1 MPRATTSPTPN
12 GRSTMPARGPRS
24 GSAGGRVRV
33 TRPKAGVPIDAKSL
47 AKMDINSVWVE
58 YRSGGEVVI
67 RDFLIRRYHHIV
79 RSIADRIRSRL
90 PAAVDGDDLVSSG
103 VFGLIDAINNF
114 DPGKGVK
121 FETFCGKRIRGA
133 IFDNIRQMDYAS
145 RLARRREAA
154 VSELCESF
162 RKTYGRMPDE
172 MELRERIEGDAEHVE
187 RVVKTARIPSH
198 SSINSDRS
206 SPDPDAPPINEALA
220 EFREHS
226 CFNSCQLR
234 DIKEFVLR
242 GLTPAERTVIILY
255 YYEGLTM
262 KEIGL
267 ALGRSESR
275 VSQLHALIVE
285 RLRSRMAERESEFVL
300 LDDAGRF

>member
-90 PAAVDGDDLVSSG
+90 PSAVDGYDLVSSG

-145 RLARRREAA
+145 RLARRSSA
-154 VSELCESF
+154 VSL
-162 RKTYGRMPDE
+162 
-172 MELRERIEGDAEHVE
+172 LIAREDCRRSPRSNSSCAT
-187 RVVKTARIPSH
+187 RSWVVT
-198 SSINSDRS
+198 RS
-206 SPDPDAPPINEALA
+206 TSALA
-220 EFREHS
+220 RATS
-226 CFNSCQLR
+226 ALNGRWSMTKR
-234 DIKEFVLR
+234 TSPT
-242 GLTPAERTVIILY
+242 LTRWPSLN
-255 YYEGLTM
+255 
-262 KEIGL
+262 
-267 ALGRSESR
+267 
-275 VSQLHALIVE
+275 
-285 RLRSRMAERESEFVL
+285 
-300 LDDAGRF
+300 